1 MESSVTFLQW
11 KLIFQKTS
19 LRNLLLIAIGIS
31 IVGIFISFTGYS
43 CGIQHMI
50 ILNEITSYE
59 QSLEP
64 EFCEI
69 TVEKIDLFNDDCEPQ
84 IEILDCG

>member
-1 MESSVTFLQW
+1 MFLRW
-11 KLIFQKTS
+11 KLTFQKAS
-19 LRNLLLIAIGIS
+19 LRNLILISIGIS
-31 IVGIFISFTGYS
+31 IVMVLIGFSGYS

-50 ILNEITSYE
+50 ILNEIASFE
-59 QSLEP
+59 KSLEP

-69 TVEKIDLFNDDCEPQ
+69 IVEKIDLFNDSCEPQ

>member
-1 MESSVTFLQW
+1 MFQQW
-11 KLIFQKTS
+11 KLIFQKTN
-19 LRNLLLIAIGIS
+19 LRNLILIAIGIS
-31 IVGIFISFTGYS
+31 IVGISISLTGYS

-69 TVEKIDLFNDDCEPQ
+69 IVEKIDLFNDDCEPQ

>member
-1 MESSVTFLQW
+1 MYLRW
-11 KLIFQKTS
+11 KLTLQKTS
-19 LRNLLLIAIGIS
+19 LRNLILITIGIS
-31 IVGIFISFTGYS
+31 IVGISISLSGYS

-64 EFCEI
+64 EFCETI
-69 TVEKIDLFNDDCEPQ
+69 IEKIDLFNDDCEPQ

>member
-1 MESSVTFLQW
+1 MESCVTFLQW

-19 LRNLLLIAIGIS
+19 LRNLILIAIGIS
-31 IVGIFISFTGYS
+31 IVGIIISFSGYS

-50 ILNEITSYE
+50 ILSEITSYE
-59 QSLEP
+59 KSLEP
-64 EFCEI
+64 EFCELI
-69 TVEKIDLFNDDCEPQ
+69 VEKIDFFNDDCEPQ

>member
-1 MESSVTFLQW
+1 MSLQL
-11 KLIFQKTS
+11 KLTFQKTS
-19 LRNLLLIAIGIS
+19 LRNLILVAIGIS
-31 IVGIFISFTGYS
+31 IVGITISLTGYS

-59 QSLEP
+59 KSLEP
-64 EFCEI
+64 EFCEVI
-69 TVEKIDLFNDDCEPQ
+69 VEKIDLFNDDCEPQ

>member
-1 MESSVTFLQW
+1 MFLQW

-19 LRNLLLIAIGIS
+19 LRNFVLIASGIL
-31 IVGIFISFTGYS
+31 IVVILIVSSDSS

-59 QSLEP
+59 KSLEP

-69 TVEKIDLFNDDCEPQ
+69 IVEKIDLFNDDCEPQ

>member
-1 MESSVTFLQW
+1 MFLQW

-19 LRNLLLIAIGIS
+19 LRNLILIAIGIS
-31 IVGIFISFTGYS
+31 IVGISISLTGYS
-43 CGIQHMI
+43 CGIQHML

-59 QSLEP
+59 KSLEP

-69 TVEKIDLFNDDCEPQ
+69 IVEKIDLFNDDCEPQ

>member
-1 MESSVTFLQW
+1 MFLLW
-11 KLIFQKTS
+11 KLTFQKIS
-19 LRNLLLIAIGIS
+19 LKNFILIAIGIS
-31 IVGIFISFTGYS
+31 IVGILIASTGNS
-43 CGIQHMI
+43 CGIEHMI

-59 QSLEP
+59 KSLEP

-69 TVEKIDLFNDDCEPQ
+69 IVEKIDLFNDDCKPQ

>member
-1 MESSVTFLQW
+1 MTS
-11 KLIFQKTS
+11 QKTNQ
-19 LRNLLLIAIGIS
+19 RNLILIIIGIVVVGT
-31 IVGIFISFTGYS
+31 IVAYSSNS
-43 CGIQHMI
+43 CGIQHI
-50 ILNEITSYE
+50 QLINDIALYE

-69 TVEKIDLFNDDCEPQ
+69 IVDKIDLFNEQCKPQ

>member
-1 MESSVTFLQW
+1 MSLPW
-11 KLIFQKTS
+11 KLTFQKIS
-19 LRNLLLIAIGIS
+19 LKNFILIAIGIS
-31 IVGIFISFTGYS
+31 IVGILIASTGNS
-43 CGIQHMI
+43 CGIEHMI

-59 QSLEP
+59 KSLEP

-69 TVEKIDLFNDDCEPQ
+69 IVEKIDLFNDDCKPQ

>member
-1 MESSVTFLQW
+1 MSLQW

-19 LRNLLLIAIGIS
+19 LRNLILIVIGIS
-31 IVGIFISFTGYS
+31 LVGILIGFSGNF
-43 CGIQHMI
+43 CGIQHML
-50 ILNEITSYE
+50 ILNEINSYKK
-59 QSLEP
+59 SLEP

-69 TVEKIDLFNDDCEPQ
+69 IVEKIDLFNDECEPQ

>member
-1 MESSVTFLQW
+1 LT
-11 KLIFQKTS
+11 FQKTN
-19 LRNLLLIAIGIS
+19 LRNLILIVIGIS
-31 IVGIFISFTGYS
+31 IIIILISLTEYS

-59 QSLEP
+59 KSLEP
-64 EFCEI
+64 ELCEI
-69 TVEKIDLFNDDCEPQ
+69 IVEKIDFFNDDCEPK

>member
-1 MESSVTFLQW
+1 MFQQW
-11 KLIFQKTS
+11 KLIFQKTN
-19 LRNLLLIAIGIS
+19 LRNLILIAIGIS
-31 IVGIFISFTGYS
+31 IVGILISFTGYS

-69 TVEKIDLFNDDCEPQ
+69 IVDKIDLFNDDCEPQ

>member
-1 MESSVTFLQW
+1 MFLQW
-11 KLIFQKTS
+11 KLIFQKAS
-19 LRNLLLIAIGIS
+19 LRNLILIAIGIS
-31 IVGIFISFTGYS
+31 IVGILISFTGHS

-50 ILNEITSYE
+50 ILNQISSYE

-64 EFCEI
+64 EFCEVI
-69 TVEKIDLFNDDCEPQ
+69 VEKIDLFNDDCEPQ

>member
-1 MESSVTFLQW
+1 MFLPW
-11 KLIFQKTS
+11 KLTFQKIS
-19 LRNLLLIAIGIS
+19 LKNFVLIAIGIS
-31 IVGIFISFTGYS
+31 IVGILIASTGNS
-43 CGIQHMI
+43 CGIEHMI

-59 QSLEP
+59 KSLEP

-69 TVEKIDLFNDDCEPQ
+69 IVEKIDLFNDDCKPQ